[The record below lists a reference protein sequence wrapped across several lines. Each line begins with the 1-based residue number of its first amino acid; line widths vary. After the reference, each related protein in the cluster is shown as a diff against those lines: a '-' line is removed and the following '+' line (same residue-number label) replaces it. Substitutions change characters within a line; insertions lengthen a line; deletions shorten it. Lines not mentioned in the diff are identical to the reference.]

1 MEIGLIH
8 IYCGNGKGKTTAAMG
23 LGMRCAGRKNKVLL
37 TQFLKDNNTGELV
50 SIEKLNEYF
59 HVVKGAPMKDW
70 FNCLDKEGQE
80 EVIKEHRDRFL
91 SITKK
96 AIDENYDLLILDETM
111 AALNYGVLELDT
123 VLEFLKNKPKNLEV
137 VLTGRNP
144 NQKLIDIAN
153 YVSEINPI
161 KHPFEEGIPSRIGIE
176 M

>member
-80 EVIKEHRDRFL
+80 AVIKEHRDRFS

-153 YVSEINPI
+153 YVSEINSI

>member
-1 MEIGLIH
+1 MEMGLVH

-23 LGMRCAGRKNKVLL
+23 LGMRCAGRENKVLL
-37 TQFLKDNNTGELV
+37 TQFLKDNNTGELA
-50 SIEKLNEYF
+50 SIEKLSEYF

-80 EVIKEHRDRFL
+80 EVIKEHRDRFEGV
-91 SITKK
+91 TKK
-96 AIDENYDLLILDETM
+96 AVDENYDLLILDETM
-111 AALNYGVLELDT
+111 AALNYGILELDKI
-123 VLEFLKNKPKNLEV
+123 LDFLKNKPKTLEV

-144 NQKLIDIAN
+144 VQELIDVAN
-153 YVSEINPI
+153 YVSEIKQI